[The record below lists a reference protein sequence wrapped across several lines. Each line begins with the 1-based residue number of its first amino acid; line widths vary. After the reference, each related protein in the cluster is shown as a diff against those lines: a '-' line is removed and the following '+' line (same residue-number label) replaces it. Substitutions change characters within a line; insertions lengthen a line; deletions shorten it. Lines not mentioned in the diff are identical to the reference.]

1 MPKVQSKR
9 EAADT
14 INLLEIIQS
23 LKQVIAMAENE
34 SAKVSA
40 AKILYE
46 IYKDGQIKHEGAKI
60 YDKLLNDDDDD
71 EREETNSEL
80 EELS

>member
-23 LKQVIAMAENE
+23 MKQVIAMAENE

-46 IYKDGQIKHEGAKI
+46 IYKDGQVKNEGSRI
-60 YDKLLNDDDDD
+60 YDKLLNDEDD
-71 EREETNSEL
+71 EKPDSEL
-80 EELS
+80 EELG